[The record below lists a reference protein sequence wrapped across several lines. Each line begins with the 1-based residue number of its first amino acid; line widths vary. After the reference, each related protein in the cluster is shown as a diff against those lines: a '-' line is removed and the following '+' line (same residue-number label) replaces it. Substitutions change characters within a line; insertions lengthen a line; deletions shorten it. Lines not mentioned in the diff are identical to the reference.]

1 MKYEVVIAIYET
13 GKDDSLTEETVFE
26 TDNLVEAQEEFDDL
40 TADAEE
46 DGAEEE
52 EVEEE
57 EVG

>member
-1 MKYEVVIAIYET
+1 MKYEVVIAIYEK
-13 GKDDSLTEETVFE
+13 GQEDSLSEETVFE
-26 TDNLVEAQEEFDDL
+26 TDDLAEAQEEFDDL
-40 TADAEE
+40 IADAEE